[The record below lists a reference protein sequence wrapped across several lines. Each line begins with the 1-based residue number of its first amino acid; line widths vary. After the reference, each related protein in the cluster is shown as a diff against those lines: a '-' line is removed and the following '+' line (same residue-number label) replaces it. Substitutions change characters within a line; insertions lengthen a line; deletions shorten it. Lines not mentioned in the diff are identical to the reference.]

1 MRELY
6 SRIDKDNSGC
16 LDLKEVI
23 LFMKALTDDLSE
35 ENITMIFD
43 SLDMDSSNSID
54 FDEFMKLF
62 EQISFAGWKPVDN
75 TNRDAVDEAEVQN
88 LFYLIDVEKKG
99 VITVQDARLA
109 KELIRE
115 RFCIDEVGGVL
126 IVILSSPNLLKHF
139 IIIYSFMIEFYL
151 LINPTIRPIRYMNI

>member
-1 MRELY
+1 M
-6 SRIDKDNSGC
+6 DNS
-16 LDLKEVI
+16 
-23 LFMKALTDDLSE
+23 
-35 ENITMIFD
+35 
-43 SLDMDSSNSID
+43 
-54 FDEFMKLF
+54 
-62 EQISFAGWKPVDN
+62 
-75 TNRDAVDEAEVQN
+75 NRDAVEESEVQN

-139 IIIYSFMIEFYL
+139 TIIYFLFHQQFQDQPSGLDAVKWLFSVFSMLTVAIGVSEGL
-151 LINPTIRPIRYMNI
+151 S